1 MATIYCS
8 PTGNNT
14 APYDTKA
21 KAATTLAAA
30 IAAMTAAGDVI
41 LVDLRTGDNARI
53 GYVVHP

>member
-8 PTGNNT
+8 HTGSNT

-41 LVDLRTGDNARI
+41 LVDHTHTGDNALASDT
-53 GYVVHP
+53 